1 MNFAICRG
9 TGALFAAAM
18 LMAPLAARADLM
30 LFPTRI
36 VFDKNQR
43 AAQVELINQGLTA
56 ETYRISVVNRRMTD
70 NGEIT
75 AADTPGE
82 GEQFADAMLRYS
94 PRQVTIAPGSSQTV
108 RMLLRKP
115 ADLAPGEYRSHLQ
128 FDRVADPVGN
138 TSVETQADS
147 DGKRVGVVLTALV
160 GASIP
165 VIVREGS
172 TQASVTLAQLA
183 FDARAKESPPILAFE
198 IHRDGNRS
206 IYGDL
211 IVTFTPRGGA
221 PIDAAKAGGVAVYV
235 PNAFR
240 RMRMALQIPAG
251 TSLSGGTLRV
261 VYRERA
267 DTGGKSLA
275 EASTVLP

>member
-1 MNFAICRG
+1 MNFTICRG
-9 TGALFAAAM
+9 TGTLFAAAM